1 MPCIVRC
8 VENISRKTENDFSQN
23 KKNHKY
29 PVGCVIFVANIS
41 WHQKTLEKA
50 LKPCDFYHM
59 LSQTTLTFEIFNT
72 LVTN

>member
-1 MPCIVRC
+1 MFQEKLRM
-8 VENISRKTENDFSQN
+8 ISPKI
-23 KKNHKY
+23 KKSHKY
-29 PVGCVIFVANIS
+29 PVGCVIFVAKIS

-50 LKPCDFYHM
+50 LQPCDFYHM